1 MVDKR
6 KATCAFIAQ
15 VAFVLPRCLLYHDQ
29 TGYAV
34 GLPKRVWFCNVCL
47 VRQTTISFYTWQ
59 L

>member
-34 GLPKRVWFCNVCL
+34 GLLKRVWFCKE
-47 VRQTTISFYTWQ
+47 TETFWQ
-59 L
+59 VAV